1 MLLTSRTPFPDVANS
16 SKLKGYNNE
25 TQHHLHHKKIN
36 IKKLYTIK
44 FQ

>member
-25 TQHHLHHKKIN
+25 TQHHKKIN